1 MDHKIDAVMIDTSIY
16 HKNQCDFRG
25 ITKSIIPMLLQL
37 LEANN
42 ITLLTHPVLESEIKK
57 HIGESELVSRIGNLQ
72 TSLRKYNKQLQMIDI
87 STEDLI
93 RRLDEINIEKSLID
107 KFDLFYKRAIS
118 VPYVSAQEVFED
130 YFNANPP
137 FNTTGNKKSEFP
149 DAFILKGII
158 EYCKNN
164 ANSTVL
170 IISDDSDWKHT
181 LEENKQI
188 VQVDSLEAAMLLLW
202 EQLDDK
208 SDLYQMLI
216 SQTKSDIYTKISD
229 AALNEAFCI
238 DDIDTAEEVDIEKVS
253 VVDIND
259 MIVPLEVTQNSVL
272 LQITATLSA
281 NGCSEFFDE
290 NRSVWD
296 SEDRCYYFCAYTR
309 LTFQNALAE
318 VDREVEINFS
328 DDGSLSQVE
337 LSSVKLINK
346 WDIFLNLDE
355 AETIE
360 NDVTDYGED
369 DYRAEQAEAM
379 ENFYRH

>member
-107 KFDLFYKRAIS
+107 KFDLFYKHAIS

-137 FNTTGNKKSEFP
+137 FSTTGNKKSEFP

-259 MIVPLEVTQNSVL
+259 IIVPLEVTQNSVL

-318 VDREVEINFS
+318 VDCEVEINFS

>member
-1 MDHKIDAVMIDTSIY
+1 MDYKIDAVMIDTSIY
-16 HKNQCDFRG
+16 HKNQCDFGG

-72 TSLRKYNKQLQMIDI
+72 TSLRKYNKQLQMIDV

-107 KFDLFYKRAIS
+107 KFDFFYKRAIS

-137 FNTTGNKKSEFP
+137 FSTTGNKKSEFP

-216 SQTKSDIYTKISD
+216 SQTKSDIYTEISD

-272 LQITATLSA
+272 LQITATISVD
-281 NGCSEFFDE
+281 GCSEFFDE
-290 NRSVWD
+290 NRSAWD

-318 VDREVEINFS
+318 VDCEVEINFS

-346 WDIFLNLDE
+346 WDIPLNLDE

-360 NDVTDYGED
+360 KDVTDYGED
-369 DYRAEQAEAM
+369 DYRTEQTEAM